1 MDVAINR
8 GELIS
13 LYSSLMQKQI
23 LEKLSEERDKTYF
36 QCEDEVYQ
44 EWNRKLKSPVTKES
58 VERLG
63 KPSLNYIAT
72 CYVIDNYTPIID

>member
-23 LEKLSEERDKTYF
+23 LEKLSEKRNKTYF
-36 QCEDEVYQ
+36 QCEDGVFQ
-44 EWNRKLKSPVTKES
+44 V
-58 VERLG
+58 
-63 KPSLNYIAT
+63 
-72 CYVIDNYTPIID
+72 